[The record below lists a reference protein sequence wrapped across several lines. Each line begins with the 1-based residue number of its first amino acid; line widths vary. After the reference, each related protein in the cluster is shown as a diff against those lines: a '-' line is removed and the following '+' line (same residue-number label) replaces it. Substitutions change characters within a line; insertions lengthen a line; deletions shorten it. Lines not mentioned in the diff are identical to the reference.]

1 MKIPKRTLRSGGI
14 QGSRATRWI
23 FVGPAMLVVICLLIY
38 PLLSTLMYSFTNK
51 TMIRNDF
58 DVVGLQNYIDIL
70 TDGDF
75 YSAFGHTLLWTLFSV
90 LGQLIVGFIGALAL
104 NRVQNKVAKNLFR
117 IFAIIPWAFPAI
129 ATAMTWKWL
138 LNGIHGFVPTLL
150 RDLGITPE
158 LIQFLSDKNLVL
170 PTLIFINIWFGA
182 PLILVNVYAALQTI
196 PQDQYEAAQIDGA
209 SSWQSFRYVTAP
221 HIRTVVG
228 LLVVL
233 RTVWVFNNFDII
245 FMITGGGPAG
255 ASTTMP
261 STSKVAGKKHM
272 RMAGRPA
279 RRRSSRSRLSPA
291 RVRMMTRA
299 SCRRSAE
306 MPSRLGD
313 SRLSTQGP
321 SRMPAS
327 SIPTRE
333 GSRNLVAR
341 VPSTRPSS
349 STKPKLVNI
358 KPFLSGG
365 GHKKSQC
372 PLQMFA
378 EVISQTAVR
387 ANAPGGP
394 HPRIPGEVYHRPR
407 PLSTGGKGSM
417 IKQRMTIGRQL

>member
-196 PQDQYEAAQIDGA
+196 PQDQYEAAQ
-209 SSWQSFRYVTAP
+209 ST
-221 HIRTVVG
+221 
-228 LLVVL
+228 
-233 RTVWVFNNFDII
+233 
-245 FMITGGGPAG
+245 GPAAG
-255 ASTTMP
+255 SPSAMSPPPTSGQWWACWWCCARCGCSTT
-261 STSKVAGKKHM
+261 SI
-272 RMAGRPA
+272 
-279 RRRSSRSRLSPA
+279 
-291 RVRMMTRA
+291 
-299 SCRRSAE
+299 
-306 MPSRLGD
+306 
-313 SRLSTQGP
+313 
-321 SRMPAS
+321 S
-327 SIPTRE
+327 SI
-333 GSRNLVAR
+333 
-341 VPSTRPSS
+341 
-349 STKPKLVNI
+349 
-358 KPFLSGG
+358 
-365 GHKKSQC
+365 
-372 PLQMFA
+372 
-378 EVISQTAVR
+378 
-387 ANAPGGP
+387 
-394 HPRIPGEVYHRPR
+394 
-407 PLSTGGKGSM
+407 
-417 IKQRMTIGRQL
+417 